1 MRKLPVYRIWF
12 ATHVGYGTLGS
23 GGIGPKLGGC
33 IVDGALGK
41 PESDVTEI
49 VPISRHSL
57 HGELTERLR
66 DMIIEG
72 QLSPGTRINEGPLGK
87 ALGVSRTP
95 MREAIKFI
103 ASEGL
108 IELIPGRG
116 AVIKALTQRDVREM
130 LEVLCGLETQAARI
144 GCRVATPGQIAAI
157 ALLHGQMMQCYDR
170 RDRLEY
176 YKTNQAIHTGIVQL
190 AGNNFLAAQHGAIQA
205 RLKRIRFLG
214 NAAPAKW
221 DAAVAEH
228 QVMITALQARDADAL
243 SAILTEHLVRT
254 WDRVQDSL

>member
-1 MRKLPVYRIWF
+1 MCKLPVYRLLF
-12 ATHVGYGTLGS
+12 AARDNYDTLRRRYE
-23 GGIGPKLGGC
+23 PVAGGC
-33 IVDGALGK
+33 IVDGPLSK
-41 PESDVTEI
+41 PDNDDTQI
-49 VPISRHSL
+49 VPINRHSL
-57 HGELTERLR
+57 HGALTERLR

-72 QLSPGTRINEGPLGK
+72 RLLPGTRINEGPLGK

-116 AVIKALTQRDVREM
+116 AVIKALSQRDVREM
-130 LEVLCGLETQAARI
+130 LEVLCGLETLAARI
-144 GCRVATPGQIAAI
+144 GCRAATPSQIGAI
-157 ALLHGQMMQCYDR
+157 ETLHRQMMQCYER

-176 YKTNQAIHTGIVQL
+176 YKLNQAIHTGIVQL
-190 AGNNFLAAQHGAIQA
+190 ADNIFLAAQHGAIQA

-221 DAAVAEH
+221 DTAVAEH
-228 QVMITALQARDADAL
+228 AIIMSTLLARDADGL
-243 SAILTEHLVRT
+243 SAILTEHLIRT